1 MKQKLSKVLLAALVV
16 PTIIGG
22 ATVSHAAE
30 ENSSTLEHNQAIEA
44 QDEYAKAY
52 ENYYKE
58 DDVIIE
64 DLDTVKENA
73 KKELKENGVES
84 DFFLKEVDKAKTKEG
99 VESLKGELLES
110 HKNSKKEESKEEE
123 KPSDKKE
130 EDKTDKNQSIPL
142 TKIEDIA
149 KPNKKEEE
157 KETPSKENNEVGFS
171 SKEKAEKAAK
181 KALENDEINK
191 SFTISEN
198 NGKFFYALSPAED
211 LSDVKE
217 KEEEDKKEEKPYA
230 KLDEKADE
238 KSFDFDKGFKNKED
252 AIKQAEIL
260 IKNSKINKGYN
271 VSEGADGRYYIQLTP
286 EATKTEGVERK
297 EIKKEDKK
305 EGAKE
310 DKKEQ
315 SNGKEGSQP
324 ARRTNSN
331 VKTGVGALT
340 GVSMTLISAAAA
352 LKKTKRK

>member
-22 ATVSHAAE
+22 ASVSHAAE
-30 ENSSTLEHNQAIEA
+30 ENSSTLEHEQALDA
-44 QDEYAKAY
+44 QDAYNKAY
-52 ENYYKE
+52 EEFYAKDKK
-58 DDVIIE
+58 DDEVVIE
-64 DLDTVKENA
+64 DLDTVKEDA

-99 VESLKGELLES
+99 VNSLKEELIKS
-110 HKNSKKEESKEEE
+110 HKDSKKEE
-123 KPSDKKE
+123 KE
-130 EDKTDKNQSIPL
+130 EDKKDDSKKDDKKQSIPL

-149 KPNKKEEE
+149 KPNKKEDPKKTE
-157 KETPSKENNEVGFS
+157 ENNEVGFS

-181 KALENDEINK
+181 KALENDKINK

-217 KEEEDKKEEKPYA
+217 EEDKKEEKPFA

-238 KSFDFDKGFKNKED
+238 KSFEFDKGFKSKDD
-252 AIKQAEIL
+252 AIKQAEFL

-305 EGAKE
+305 EDAKE

-315 SNGKEGSQP
+315 SNGKEGSEP

>member
-191 SFTISEN
+191 SFTISEKD
-198 NGKFFYALSPAED
+198 GKFFYALSPAED

-217 KEEEDKKEEKPYA
+217 KEEDKKEEKPFA

-331 VKTGVGALT
+331 VQTGVGALT

>member
-1 MKQKLSKVLLAALVV
+1 MKQNLSKVLLMALVI
-16 PTIIGG
+16 PTFIGG

-30 ENSSTLEHNQAIEA
+30 ENSSTIEHKQALDA
-44 QDEYAKAY
+44 QDAYNKAY
-52 ENYYKE
+52 EEFYTN
-58 DDVIIE
+58 DDEVVIK
-64 DLDTVKENA
+64 DLDELKENA

-123 KPSDKKE
+123 KPSDKE
-130 EDKTDKNQSIPL
+130 EDKKSIPL

-157 KETPSKENNEVGFS
+157 KETPSEENNEVGFS

-191 SFTISEN
+191 SFTISEKD
-198 NGKFFYALSPAED
+198 GKFFYALSPAED

-217 KEEEDKKEEKPYA
+217 EKEEDKKEEKPYA

-271 VSEGADGRYYIQLTP
+271 VSEGTDGRYYIQLTP

-297 EIKKEDKK
+297 KIKKEDKK

-331 VKTGVGALT
+331 VQTGVGALT

-352 LKKTKRK
+352 LAKTKRK

>member
-1 MKQKLSKVLLAALVV
+1 MKQNLSKVLLAALVI
-16 PTIIGG
+16 PTFIGG

-30 ENSSTLEHNQAIEA
+30 ENSSSIEHEQALDA
-44 QDEYAKAY
+44 QDAYNKAY
-52 ENYYKE
+52 EEFYKNDGE
-58 DDVIIE
+58 VVIE
-64 DLDTVKENA
+64 DLDNVKENA

-110 HKNSKKEESKEEE
+110 HKNSKKEE

-130 EDKTDKNQSIPL
+130 DKKEEDKKDEKKSIPL

-191 SFTISEN
+191 SFTISEKD
-198 NGKFFYALSPAED
+198 GKFFYALSPAED

-217 KEEEDKKEEKPYA
+217 KEEEDKKEEKPFA

-238 KSFDFDKGFKNKED
+238 KSFDFDKGFKTKED
-252 AIKQAEIL
+252 AIKQAEFL

-286 EATKTEGVERK
+286 ETTKTEGVERK
-297 EIKKEDKK
+297 EIKNKDTKEEKK
-305 EGAKE
+305 EESKEKETSSNPAK
-310 DKKEQ
+310 K
-315 SNGKEGSQP
+315 
-324 ARRTNSN
+324 TNDN